1 MDSKTPTPNN
11 TAPAPS
17 ASAAAKPI
25 ANIEVKA
32 VLLLLLMVALMC
44 STVFYLLYARGAFES
59 TQQLVLLAE
68 DSEGVVVGMD
78 MTFSGFPI
86 GRVRRVELAE
96 NGNVRILID
105 VPSKDA
111 RWLRTSSVFTMES
124 GLVGNTKIK
133 AYSGVLTDPPLPDNS
148 ERMVL
153 RGDTAA
159 EIPKLVALVKDLTQN
174 LVNLTSDGS
183 SLTAS
188 LANVK
193 SVTETLKAP
202 GGAMKVLAG
211 DDVKLAL
218 LSKQLTTTLDR
229 TNTLLLKFDG
239 IAGKADKQV
248 FGDKGLVNDSQSLLQ
263 KFDGMAGKA
272 DKQVFGEKG
281 LLSDTQATV
290 QQVTA
295 TLSDARASLQKL
307 DAVLLEAKAVAS
319 NAKVATADLDTL
331 RAEVESSLRKVDQ
344 LVGEIN
350 RKWPFARDV
359 QIKLP

>member
-1 MDSKTPTPNN
+1 MDEQTPPPNPSTPTP
-11 TAPAPS
+11 
-17 ASAAAKPI
+17 KPV

-32 VLLLLLMVALMC
+32 VLLLLLMLALIC
-44 STVFYLLYARGAFES
+44 GTVFYVLYARGAFER
-59 TQQLVLLAE
+59 TQELVLLSD
-68 DSEGVVVGMD
+68 DSEGVIIGMD

-96 NGNVRILID
+96 KGNVRIIID

-124 GLVGNTKIK
+124 GLVGNTKIR
-133 AYSGVLTDPPLPDNS
+133 AYSGVLTDPPLPNNS
-148 ERMVL
+148 ERTLL

-159 EIPKLVALVKDLTQN
+159 EIPKMVALVKDLTQN
-174 LVNLTSDGS
+174 LVKMTAEES
-183 SLTAS
+183 SLNQS
-188 LANVK
+188 LANVQA
-193 SVTETLKAP
+193 VTDTLKAP
-202 GGAMKVLAG
+202 GGGMKMLAG
-211 DDVKLAL
+211 DDVKLAQ

-229 TNTLLLKFDG
+229 TNTLLLKVDG
-239 IAGKADKQV
+239 ITA
-248 FGDKGLVNDSQSLLQ
+248 
-263 KFDGMAGKA
+263 KA

-281 LLSDTQATV
+281 LVSDTQLTV

-295 TLSDARASLQKL
+295 TLTDARASLQKL
-307 DAVLLEAKAVAS
+307 DAVLLEAQGVAS

-350 RKWPFARDV
+350 RKWPFTRDV